1 MFKLVKKDKN
11 SRARTGVI
19 ETAHGIIET
28 PAYAMVGTHGSIKC
42 LPPEKLPET
51 KTQLVIANTFHLWQ
65 DFEKTGKT
73 SLAELPPVHRL
84 FGQKMPVMTDSGGF
98 QVFSLGFAREHGI
111 GKIAGFFPEKNGL
124 DKYSKPERNLVTIRP
139 EGVYFKISSD
149 RPEEFLGPE
158 SSIRIQEA
166 LGADII
172 FSFDEC
178 TSPLHDYKYTKEAME
193 RTHSWAKTCLE
204 AKTRK
209 DQLLYGI
216 VQGGEFE
223 DLRTASAKFIG
234 SLPFDGFVIGG
245 SLGKSRSSAF
255 DVLKWSIPLLTESH
269 PRHFLGIGNPADI
282 FEGVELGIDTFD
294 CVVPTREAR
303 HGAVWTK
310 EGRIDVRKGMYQSD
324 MRKLDENCGCPVCQ
338 TLPRAELNRQFRAG
352 DQMAGQNATVH
363 NIFFFNNLM
372 SQIREAIKEGRFQQ
386 LKSEFLS
393 RLNKN

>member
-1 MFKLVKKDKN
+1 MFKLVKKDRN

-124 DKYSKPERNLVTIRP
+124 DKYSKPERNLVTIKP
-139 EGVYFKISSD
+139 EGAYFKINENQ
-149 RPEEFLGPE
+149 EEFLGPE
-158 SSIRIQEA
+158 LSIRIQEA

-172 FSFDEC
+172 FAFDEC
-178 TSPLHDYKYTKEAME
+178 TSPLHGYAYTKEAME

-216 VQGGEFE
+216 IQGGEFE
-223 DLRTASAKFIG
+223 DLRMASAKFIG
-234 SLPFDGFVIGG
+234 SLPFDGFAIGG
-245 SLGKSRSSAF
+245 SLGKSRNSAF
-255 DVLKWSIPLLTESH
+255 DVLKWSISLLTESR

-282 FEGVELGIDTFD
+282 FEGVKLGIDTFD
-294 CVVPTREAR
+294 CVVSTREAR

-310 EGRIDVRKGMYQSD
+310 EERIDVRKGMYQSD

-372 SQIREAIKEGRFQQ
+372 SQIRKAIKEGRFQQ
-386 LKSEFLS
+386 LKNEFLS
-393 RLNKN
+393 RLNK